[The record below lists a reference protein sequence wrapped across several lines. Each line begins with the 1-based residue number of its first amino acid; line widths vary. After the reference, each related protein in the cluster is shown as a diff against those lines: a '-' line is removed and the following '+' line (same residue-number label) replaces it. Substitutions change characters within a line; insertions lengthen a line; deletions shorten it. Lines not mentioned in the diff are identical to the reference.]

1 MPKALKFA
9 LAAIIL
15 ACSGCITR
23 QQVVAYVWETDQIP
37 KDVCIRNP
45 ILQSVGF
52 YRKLNDDACK
62 KSGQPPGCE
71 EFISYCN
78 PQAAKMQSMTSED
91 FNLVLDKLLPEE
103 KQP

>member
-1 MPKALKFA
+1 MPKVLLLG
-9 LAAIIL
+9 LAAVIL
-15 ACSGCITR
+15 LTSCLSRKEVI
-23 QQVVAYVWETDQIP
+23 AYVWESDRLP
-37 KDVCIRNP
+37 NDVCIKNP
-45 ILQSVGF
+45 VLQTRGF

-71 EFISYCN
+71 EFISYCT
-78 PQAAKMQSMTSED
+78 PQSAKMQSMTSED